1 MHFTVLRLKI
11 RDLGVDVLE
20 AFTLNPDK
28 GGIMCGR
35 VLGTESVE
43 LLN

>member
-11 RDLGVDVLE
+11 RSLGVDVLE

-28 GGIMCGR
+28 GCSAY
-35 VLGTESVE
+35 LG
-43 LLN
+43 LCAGD